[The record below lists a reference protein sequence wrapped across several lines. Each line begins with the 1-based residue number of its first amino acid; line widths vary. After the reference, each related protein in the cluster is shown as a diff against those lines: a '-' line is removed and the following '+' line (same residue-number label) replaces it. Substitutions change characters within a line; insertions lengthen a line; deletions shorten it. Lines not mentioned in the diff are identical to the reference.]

1 MKFKE
6 TIIKK
11 SAFTVAE
18 LLVVVAIIGVLVTI
32 SIPIFT
38 AEREKARR
46 AVDMDTARKIKSAL
60 VLAYNNEEITVPQKI
75 SGNGYGTW
83 VMLCNGSEE
92 YAPSAYRDNGKKV
105 NGMWCGANKGVSV
118 NGNMANSDWTYNKDV
133 EKILKDFGLD
143 VYTLRTRS
151 NGDKNGW
158 DWIIIEV
165 GYNEKGEFITRMYS
179 GYKWQNGA
187 AGQTKDKSN
196 IEKMIYKE

>member
-18 LLVVVAIIGVLVTI
+18 LLVVVAIIGILVAI

-92 YAPSAYRDNGKKV
+92 YAPSAYRANGKKV

-118 NGNMANSDWTYNKDV
+118 NGNIANSDWTYNTDV